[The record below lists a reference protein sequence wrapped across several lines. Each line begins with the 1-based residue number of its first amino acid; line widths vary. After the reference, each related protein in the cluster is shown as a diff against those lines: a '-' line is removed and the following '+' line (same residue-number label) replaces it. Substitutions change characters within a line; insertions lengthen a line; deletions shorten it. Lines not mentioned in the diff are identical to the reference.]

1 MGLVNSKAFVPL
13 LSREAINHPDKDWE
27 NFSKLT
33 EDSNCDNVYL
43 EHRLAL
49 ELQGLG
55 MIEKIF
61 PVFIGDLDKASNSY
75 SDFFT
80 SGCCPV
86 LPNVTVKKVEEKL
99 QHHMENQAL
108 GTPLEPDRS
117 VVSVVNAI
125 KACQGAFI
133 KGDADTAF
141 AACVNGIVKM
151 LEEKVKPEQKE
162 TEGKELQKVQRRNSA
177 LSQETE
183 KLTEEKRHS
192 VAMSGE
198 EMRLLEGNNEEV
210 KEDIED
216 KELSNE
222 RNEVQ
227 NMVGF
232 DTPAYIYTHV

>member
-1 MGLVNSKAFVPL
+1 M
-13 LSREAINHPDKDWE
+13 
-27 NFSKLT
+27 
-33 EDSNCDNVYL
+33 CDVVFL
-43 EHRLAL
+43 EHRFAL
-49 ELQGLG
+49 ELHGLR
-55 MIEKIF
+55 MIEKVC
-61 PVFIGDLDKASNSY
+61 PVYIGDLDKSSNSY
-75 SDFFT
+75 SDFSA

-99 QHHMENQAL
+99 WHFMEIQAL

-117 VVSVVNAI
+117 VASVMDGIN
-125 KACQGAFI
+125 ACQGAFI

-151 LEEKVKPEQKE
+151 LEEKEEPEQKKAE
-162 TEGKELQKVQRRNSA
+162 EKEVQKVQRRNSA